1 MNKWISSIA
10 VAAMGGALL
19 ALPST
24 ASAGTIQ
31 VPQNVIAGDYAS
43 GIIPVHSTRHTHNY
57 GYNSGAAIAGAIIG
71 GLAYGYGRRSY
82 SQRSYG
88 YNTYGYRRG
97 YGYSYGYSRRPSYGY
112 GYGHSYGGYGGYG
125 GMYGGYR

>member
-1 MNKWISSIA
+1 MNKWISSLA

-19 ALPST
+19 ALPAT
-24 ASAGTIQ
+24 AEAGMVQ
-31 VPQNVIAGDYAS
+31 VPQNAVETGYAG
-43 GIIPVHSTRHTHNY
+43 GVIPVHSPRRSYGY

-82 SQRSYG
+82 NRPSYG
-88 YNTYGYRRG
+88 YGSYSYRRG
-97 YGYSYGYSRRPSYGY
+97 YGYSYGYRYPPRYGY
-112 GYGHSYGGYGGYG
+112 GYSYGGYGGYG